1 MNESLLLTIQ
11 AVVWIVVGLAF
22 IFIPIRWS
30 APFDFPLDRSG
41 VFFARLAGSLFVGF
55 AVLDWLARDQ
65 DPATLGPIIA
75 GNLIANAISVAVHLN
90 AVTTRL
96 HNPLGWGPVAL
107 IVALTLGWITAL
119 A

>member
-11 AVVWIVVGLAF
+11 AVVWMVVGLAF

-41 VFFARLAGSLFVGF
+41 VFFARLAGSVFVGF

-65 DPATLGPIIA
+65 D
-75 GNLIANAISVAVHLN
+75 
-90 AVTTRL
+90 RR
-96 HNPLGWGPVAL
+96 PLGRSSSATSSPTPSASPS
-107 IVALTLGWITAL
+107 TSTR
-119 A
+119 